1 MSHRISTSRP
11 EDGCSL
17 EYRSGNTLALAES
30 LGLAVA
36 PEHILDEVGSGAD
49 PFRPSCAQ
57 LWKLAEGCEVAYVLA
72 YRTDRLARDEIQ
84 VASPVRHCL
93 DHEVGIRFAD
103 GTRVEPDNDEMVRHV
118 LAGRPKTIS
127 DTNID

>member
-1 MSHRISTSRP
+1 M
-11 EDGCSL
+11 
-17 EYRSGNTLALAES
+17 
-30 LGLAVA
+30 AVA